1 MTPVDAQ
8 RSRGVTVMIGNSKAR
23 RQRAKDGEHF
33 GPLSAPSMAKIDH
46 QLKDLREQKKN
57 ADKELEDAEDAHANG
72 IEIATI
78 KKKKLA
84 IKDRIAILE
93 AKIEKVD
100 GPRIP
105 LVFFGESVV
114 EKTIAT
120 RTAWKPENP
129 KIWSVDKSCRIS

>member
-1 MTPVDAQ
+1 MAERLVPFWAQ

-23 RQRAKDGEHF
+23 KQRAKDGEHF

-46 QLKDLREQKKN
+46 QLKDLKAQKQV
-57 ADKELEDAEDAHANG
+57 ADKELQDAEVAHANG

-93 AKIEKVD
+93 AKIEQVRFSRK
-100 GPRIP
+100 R
-105 LVFFGESVV
+105 S
-114 EKTIAT
+114 
-120 RTAWKPENP
+120 
-129 KIWSVDKSCRIS
+129 RISRTPR